1 MEKSRK
7 CLKILISLTFLLFI
21 YNPYK
26 IFAEHPLK
34 HRVLSLSKGSLVSF
48 ESSSH
53 AKKMTAR
60 RLIEE
65 RINRGWRSKKNS
77 PFPHIFIFELAGT
90 AKIDLLKFNN
100 NTHET
105 NLPGISTKEVHVE
118 FSTVSSD
125 SGYIN
130 AGTFI
135 LEKGKETQEL
145 EIQKNKA
152 RWIRLSI
159 ISNYGHPSYTELMEF
174 EAWGAFE
181 LKILQIISFFTWIL
195 GGAVILSAISYHE
208 FLAHVQR
215 AKRTEV
221 IKRNSF
227 KKPFILGFI
236 LVAAGIGAS
245 IRQPWLAATSGVVA
259 FLLIIWFVKFIKT
272 QASDKQEH
280 RD

>member
-1 MEKSRK
+1 MEKNRK
-7 CLKILISLTFLLFI
+7 FLKLWIYLALLLFI

-26 IFAEHPLK
+26 IFAGNPIK
-34 HRVLSLSKGSLVSF
+34 NRVLSLSKGAYIVY
-48 ESSSH
+48 ESSSFSEGF
-53 AKKMTAR
+53 ATK
-60 RLIEE
+60 RLINE
-65 RINRGWRSKKNS
+65 RPRWGWRSKKGDV
-77 PFPHIFIFELAGT
+77 FPHIIVFELICT

-100 NTHET
+100 NAGET
-105 NLPGISTKEVHVE
+105 AHPGISTKKVQVE

-135 LEKGKETQEL
+135 LKKGKETQEYK
-145 EIQKNKA
+145 IQKNKA

-195 GGAVILSAISYHE
+195 GGAVILSAFSYHE
-208 FLAHVQR
+208 FLAQVQK

-221 IKRNSF
+221 FKRNSF
-227 KKPFILGFI
+227 KRPFLLGLI
-236 LVAAGIGAS
+236 LVATGINAS
-245 IRQPWLAATSGVVA
+245 IHQPFLAAILGVVA
-259 FLLIIWFVKFIKT
+259 FLLLIWFVKFIKI
-272 QASDKQEH
+272 QAASKQEN
-280 RD
+280 